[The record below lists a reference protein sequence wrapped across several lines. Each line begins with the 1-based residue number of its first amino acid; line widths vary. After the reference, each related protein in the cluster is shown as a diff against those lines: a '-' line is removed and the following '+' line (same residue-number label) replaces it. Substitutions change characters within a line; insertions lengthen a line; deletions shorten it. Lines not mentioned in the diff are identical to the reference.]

1 MIQFSLF
8 NVLFIGLLIR
18 EYSVIS
24 IHVFQKYRMS
34 AMSIK
39 IVASITMLQMV
50 VHATNAGKGRF
61 RKLIFE
67 EMILEYSLSPFGDV
81 WSHG

>member
-1 MIQFSLF
+1 MFLG
-8 NVLFIGLLIR
+8 VY
-18 EYSVIS
+18 ESVIS

-50 VHATNAGKGRF
+50 LNATNAGKGRF
-61 RKLIFE
+61 RRLIVK

>member
-1 MIQFSLF
+1 MYFPEGSL
-8 NVLFIGLLIR
+8 VIV

-24 IHVFQKYRMS
+24 IHVFQKYRIS

-39 IVASITMLQMV
+39 IVASIMMLQMV
-50 VHATNAGKGRF
+50 LHATNAGKGRF
-61 RKLIFE
+61 RRLIFE

>member
-1 MIQFSLF
+1 MYFPEGSL
-8 NVLFIGLLIR
+8 VIV

-24 IHVFQKYRMS
+24 IHVFQKYRIS

-61 RKLIFE
+61 RKLIFY
-67 EMILEYSLSPFGDV
+67 EMNLEYSLSPFGDV
-81 WSHG
+81 WSRG

>member
-1 MIQFSLF
+1 MYFPEGSL
-8 NVLFIGLLIR
+8 VIR
-18 EYSVIS
+18 VYRVIS

-50 VHATNAGKGRF
+50 VHATNAEKGRF
-61 RKLIFE
+61 RRLIFE
-67 EMILEYSLSPFGDV
+67 EMILEYFLSPFGDV

>member
-8 NVLFIGLLIR
+8 NVLSIGLLIR
-18 EYSVIS
+18 EYSVMS
-24 IHVFQKYRMS
+24 IHVFQKYRIS

-61 RKLIFE
+61 RRLIFE

-81 WSHG
+81 WSRG